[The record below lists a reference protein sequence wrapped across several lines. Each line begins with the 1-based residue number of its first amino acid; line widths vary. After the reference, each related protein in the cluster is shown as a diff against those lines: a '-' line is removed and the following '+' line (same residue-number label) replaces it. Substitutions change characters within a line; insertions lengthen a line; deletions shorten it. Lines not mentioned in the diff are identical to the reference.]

1 MLADLDFR
9 MYFLSLVVRGPTVM
23 RGVGGEMGNF
33 WRDGKNNIFCLQG
46 NIGEYCLPIIFFSR
60 HDYRSHGSDEPLYI
74 QEKKLSP

>member
-1 MLADLDFR
+1 
-9 MYFLSLVVRGPTVM
+9 M

-46 NIGEYCLPIIFFSR
+46 NIGEYCLPIIFFSG

-74 QEKKLSP
+74 QEKKLSPCLLRILYSCHSDNLRTHPPF